1 MPVGKPSQSNA
12 MLYTLITF
20 VVLFLIAGTCA
31 VIFYIKSEDY
41 RTQKEQ
47 MDNEMSRIA
56 SAREQGS
63 LNKIIGNPA
72 KGKSL
77 LGTMNDYLD
86 EMVLA
91 VAGQVPQD
99 TSAEVKINEVKIKI
113 NDVIQSLGQDAMATY
128 GSEEFSLLQTMEQL
142 KANLEAERQV
152 VLNLENQLN
161 TLQDDFD
168 TAAQVNRDK
177 EDQMIEKINYYLSEA
192 ERIQSEYDELKQL
205 MTQSADE
212 QIRIYADK
220 LKQAEQTIAQ
230 KDNQLAQLKDE
241 FDNINNQ
248 LQSAMDKIEAIK
260 PRPDIEV
267 LAFKP
272 DARIVN
278 IDLQTNLVYLDIG
291 SDDHV
296 YRGLTFSVYDKSAQ
310 IPEDG
315 RGKAEIEVFQVEK
328 EICAARINISSKK
341 NPIVPDDIVANLIW
355 DTKTSNKFVV
365 IGEFDFDGDGKID
378 SDGQTKIRRL
388 IERWGGTI
396 VENASIDTDFI
407 VRGTT
412 PQVLSKPTS
421 DQIALDPLAQQRY
434 EQSLE
439 QAEQYDAIFE
449 SAEIFRVPVFNQ
461 KRFMNLIGYKA
472 LASKSTPL

>member
-1 MPVGKPSQSNA
+1 MPAGKPSQSNA

-20 VVLFLIAGTCA
+20 VILFLIAGTCA

-47 MDNEMSRIA
+47 TDNNMSRLA
-56 SAREQGS
+56 NAREQS
-63 LNKIIGNPA
+63 NMNKIVGNPA

-86 EMVLA
+86 ELVLTII
-91 VAGQVPQD
+91 GQVPQD
-99 TSAEVKINEVKIKI
+99 TTAEVKVNEAKIKT
-113 NDVIQSLGQDAMATY
+113 NDAIQSLGEDAMTTY
-128 GSEEFSLLQTMEQL
+128 GSEDFSLLQTMEQL
-142 KANLEAERQV
+142 KSDLDTERQV
-152 VLNLENQLN
+152 ALNFETQLN
-161 TLQDDFD
+161 ALQDDFD
-168 TAAQVNRDK
+168 TAGRVNREK
-177 EDQMIEKINYYLSEA
+177 EDQLIEKINYYQSEA

-220 LKQAEQTIAQ
+220 LKQAEQTIVQ
-230 KDNQLAQLKDE
+230 KDDQLAQLQNE
-241 FDNINNQ
+241 FDNINAQ

-267 LAFKP
+267 LAFRP
-272 DARIVN
+272 DARIVK

-296 YRGLTFSVYDKSAQ
+296 YRGLTFQVYDKSAQ

-315 RGKAEIEVFQVEK
+315 KGKAEIEVFQVEK
-328 EICAARINISSKK
+328 EVCAARINKSSKK

-355 DTKTSNKFVV
+355 DTKTSNKFIV

-378 SDGQTKIRRL
+378 SEGQTKIRQL
-388 IERWGGTI
+388 IERWGANI
-396 VENASIDTDFI
+396 VDNVSIDTDFI

-412 PQVLSKPTS
+412 PQALSKPTS

-439 QAEQYDAIFE
+439 QVQKYDTILERAD
-449 SAEIFRVPVFNQ
+449 IFRVPVFNQ
-461 KRFMNLIGYKA
+461 KRFMNLVGYEA

>member
-1 MPVGKPSQSNA
+1 MPLGKPSQSNA

-20 VVLFLIAGTCA
+20 VTLFLIAGTCA
-31 VIFYIKSEDY
+31 VIFYIKSEDF
-41 RTQKEQ
+41 RAQKDKTESD
-47 MDNEMSRIA
+47 MNKFANS
-56 SAREQGS
+56 REQS
-63 LNKIIGNPA
+63 SMTKIVGNAA
-72 KGKSL
+72 KDKSF
-77 LGTMNDYLD
+77 LGTMNEYLD
-86 EMVLA
+86 EMVLTI
-91 VAGQVPQD
+91 VGQVPED
-99 TSAEVKINEVKIKI
+99 TSSEVKINEAKIKI
-113 NDVIQSLGQDAMATY
+113 NDAIAALGDDVLSTY
-128 GSEEFSLLQTMEQL
+128 GSEDFSLLQTLEEL
-142 KANLEAERQV
+142 KTKLELERQAAINLETR
-152 VLNLENQLN
+152 LNSV
-161 TLQDDFD
+161 QDDFD
-168 TAAQVNRDK
+168 MAGQVNRDK
-177 EDQMIEKINYYLSEA
+177 EDELITKINYYQGEA

-205 MTQSADE
+205 MAQSANE

-220 LKQAEQTIAQ
+220 LSQAEQSIAQ
-230 KDNQLAQLKDE
+230 KDNQLTQLTNE

-260 PRPDIEV
+260 PRPDMEV

-272 DARIVN
+272 DARIIE
-278 IDLQTNLVYLDIG
+278 IDLQTGLVYLDIG

-315 RGKAEIEVFQVEK
+315 KGKAEIEVFQVEK
-328 EICAARINISSKK
+328 EVCTARINISSKK

-355 DTKTSNKFVV
+355 DTKTSNKFIV

-378 SDGQTKIRRL
+378 SDGQTKIRQL
-388 IERWGGTI
+388 IERWGANI
-396 VENASIDTDFI
+396 VENVSIDTDFI

-412 PQVLSKPTS
+412 PSALSRPTS

-439 QAEQYDAIFE
+439 QAQKYDAILKR
-449 SAEIFRVPVFNQ
+449 ANIFRVPVFNQ
-461 KRFMNLIGYKA
+461 KMFMNLIGYEA

>member
-20 VVLFLIAGTCA
+20 VILFLITGTCA

-47 MDNEMSRIA
+47 MDNEMSKIA
-56 SAREQGS
+56 SAREQGN

-113 NDVIQSLGQDAMATY
+113 NDAIQSLGEDAMATY